1 MLDFVNP
8 IAAGRLRSTGLG
20 RQGSQKSGKERK
32 RHSMAP
38 SMQHAAAGSSDKR
51 LDGNIATLPRG
62 STGLCL
68 KAA

>member
-1 MLDFVNP
+1 
-8 IAAGRLRSTGLG
+8 
-20 RQGSQKSGKERK
+20 
-32 RHSMAP
+32 
-38 SMQHAAAGSSDKR
+38 MQHAAAGSSDKR